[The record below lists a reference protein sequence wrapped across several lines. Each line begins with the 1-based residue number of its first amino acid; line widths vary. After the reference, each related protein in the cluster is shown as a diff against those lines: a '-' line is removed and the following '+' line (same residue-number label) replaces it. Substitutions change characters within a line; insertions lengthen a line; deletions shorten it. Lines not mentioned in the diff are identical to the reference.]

1 MHVAPDPLAN
11 IRFVLIET
19 SHPGNVG
26 ASARAIKTM
35 GLKSLALVA
44 PRCQLDATAHAMAAG
59 ADDVLAAAS
68 RLESLDQ
75 VLADCLYAV
84 AATARPRDMG
94 PQVFDARGAAQA
106 LIREAARGPVAL
118 VFGNETSGLSNDDLR
133 RCHALAHIPVN
144 PHFSSLNL
152 AAAVQVFAYELRM
165 AQDAAIPGPAG
176 DVDPPATGLELEHL
190 FAHAERALAEIGF
203 HDPANPKRLMPRLRR
218 LAARARLEHE
228 EVKILRGMLS
238 WAARARQAG
247 GKP

>member
-1 MHVAPDPLAN
+1 MDPVPDPLAN

-26 ASARAIKTM
+26 AAARAIKTM
-35 GLKSLALVA
+35 GLEALALVA
-44 PRCQLDATAHAMAAG
+44 PRCRLDATAHAMAAG
-59 ADDVLAAAS
+59 ADDVLAAAVKA
-68 RLESLDQ
+68 ESLDQ
-75 VLADCLYAV
+75 VLADCIYAV

-94 PQVFDARGAAQA
+94 PEAFDARGAAQA
-106 LIREAARGPVAL
+106 LLREAARGPVAV

-144 PHFSSLNL
+144 PNFSSLNL

-165 AQDAAIPGPAG
+165 AQGADIPGPAG
-176 DVDPPATGLELEHL
+176 AIDPPATGLELEQL
-190 FAHAERALAEIGF
+190 FAHAEQALAVIGF

-228 EVKILRGMLS
+228 EVKVLRGMLT
-238 WAARARQAG
+238 WAARARAAG